1 VQAISLGSAMPWQP
15 RGDAVGLSL
24 PGCLGGIIS
33 TILSCL
39 PLPTDCVVA
48 VFKWI
53 ANKLINIYKVIKEG
67 PNFENVFGFLWNGF
81 GAGFFSMLKECGFDI
96 VKKVAIILGIIDC
109 VINIALTIN
118 ECNKQNTQQTSI
130 QRPVDPNEKQSPT
143 GFGEQQFV
151 PRREA
156 IPYTVLF
163 ENLPS
168 AQAHARQVVITDQ
181 LDPDLDWRTFEVG
194 TISFRGGRY
203 TVEAPPGQRF
213 FQTEVQM
220 REEDGGLRVQILA
233 GVDITTGQVTFRLT
247 AIDPQTGEPPTSPL
261 LGILPPNNEQREG
274 EGFVTFRVK
283 PKRTVP
289 TGTVI
294 TNSATIV
301 FDTEEPLTTN
311 EVFNTVD
318 ALPPTTSVEVSASYT
333 NRPSFMVRW
342 SGADDEGGS
351 GLRSYTVWVS
361 VDGEPFRVWLND
373 VTFTQAPFDA
383 QSGCHTYAFYV
394 TASDNAGNLTP
405 APEAPQ
411 AVIVALPGDINGDR
425 MVDDSDL
432 LEVLFAFG
440 ARGNNLSAD
449 VTGDGVVDDADLNV
463 VLFNFGYGC

>member
-1 VQAISLGSAMPWQP
+1 
-15 RGDAVGLSL
+15 
-24 PGCLGGIIS
+24 
-33 TILSCL
+33 
-39 PLPTDCVVA
+39 
-48 VFKWI
+48 
-53 ANKLINIYKVIKEG
+53 
-67 PNFENVFGFLWNGF
+67 
-81 GAGFFSMLKECGFDI
+81 
-96 VKKVAIILGIIDC
+96 
-109 VINIALTIN
+109 VINIVLTAI
-118 ECNKQNTQQTSI
+118 ECDEQDTQQTSI

-301 FDTEEPLTTN
+301 FDTEDPLTTN
-311 EVFNTVD
+311 EVFNTID

-373 VTFTQAPFDA
+373 VTITQAPFDA

-405 APEAPQ
+405 APEAPR